1 MALHLN
7 RGSVELNATDMDLRQ
22 VLMELFLLMG
32 VKYDLPPEVQGT
44 VTVSLHNATYQ
55 QALELLLGSEFTYDI
70 GPHDVLY
77 IHKSGTTWR
86 PGLEGAA

>member
-1 MALHLN
+1 MALHLD
-7 RGSVELNATDMDLRQ
+7 RGSVELNAVDMDVRQ
-22 VLMELFLLMG
+22 VLMELFMLMG

-44 VTVSLHNATYQ
+44 VSINLHNASYR
-55 QALELLLGSEFTYDI
+55 QALEVILDKEFIYDI

-77 IHKSGTTWR
+77 VHRRGTTWR